1 LLKRYTTPAIFRHK
15 NSSQRIAICS
25 PTAGTVVNNPE
36 QEVATMSIAER
47 ISSSKGP
54 FRIPASSENVLLAI
68 VAFAFLS
75 LHVAAGT
82 LLHAALPD

>member
-1 LLKRYTTPAIFRHK
+1 
-15 NSSQRIAICS
+15 
-25 PTAGTVVNNPE
+25 
-36 QEVATMSIAER
+36 MSIAER
-47 ISSSKGP
+47 ISSSKRP

-82 LLHAALPD
+82 LLHAALPDQPIDQSKEAIVSYGD